1 MPTSK
6 LKQAWLNLP
15 TKASEPVVGTKLM
28 PILLESLGFSQDEY
42 YPQFSTGC
50 GTRVVDFA
58 ARKNTEGD
66 SFLHNPKNP
75 FMLIEIK
82 GRNINLNTNS
92 ASYIATVKQIKDY
105 LSCHSKNTQT
115 APWGI
120 ITNGDNFQLFR
131 KHGKVIYPYTINLT
145 LTADNIDEK
154 MTEIRDYIDN
164 TKRALSVAIY
174 NNKGGVGKTTTAIN
188 LAGRLCLPPF
198 DKKVLV
204 IDFDPNQQDLTNI
217 LKIKPAKINFS
228 EYLANPKNK
237 DIKDTIFSYKL
248 KNKKSVFY
256 GFDVIPADENLT
268 KDTLLI
274 SQIKQTGKLRQ
285 TIAILKN
292 NYDYILID
300 SPPNWNFFSQ
310 EAITAADVILM
321 PTKPNNLASL
331 ENAAIAIT
339 NFFPE
344 IGDNLR
350 FYYPN
355 LETPTTL
362 PIFFNGERIS
372 EAQKNQAK
380 EAITKIIQKN
390 KNLLPY
396 FFPKYTSAKKL
407 MDIFELPESAY
418 ISKAAFLNIPGV
430 FSSEVVRSY
439 YKDLIKEYLICD

>member
-1 MPTSK
+1 MSTLK

-15 TKASEPVVGTKLM
+15 NNASEPVVGTKLI

-42 YPQFSTGC
+42 YPEFSTGY
-50 GTRVVDFA
+50 GTKVVDFA
-58 ARKNTEGD
+58 ARKNTNGD
-66 SFLHNPKNP
+66 SFLHNQKNP
-75 FMLIEIK
+75 FILIEIK
-82 GRNINLNTNS
+82 GRNINLKS
-92 ASYIATVKQIKDY
+92 DSSQYIATVKQIKDY

-115 APWGI
+115 AKWGI

-145 LTADNIDEK
+145 LTADNIEEK
-154 MTEIRDYIDN
+154 IKEIKDYIDN

-188 LAGRLCLPPF
+188 LAGMLCLPPF
-198 DKKVLV
+198 NKKVLV
-204 IDFDPNQQDLTNI
+204 VDFDPNQQDLTNI
-217 LKIKPAKINFS
+217 LNIKPAKINFS
-228 EYLANPKNK
+228 ECLANPRNK
-237 DIKDTIFSYKL
+237 DIKDTISFYKL
-248 KNKKSVFY
+248 KNKKGVFY
-256 GFDVIPADENLT
+256 GFDVIPADETFVSEKTIIEQIAKGRLREA
-268 KDTLLI
+268 LLNV
-274 SQIKQTGKLRQ
+274 
-285 TIAILKN
+285 KN
-292 NYDYILID
+292 DYDYILID
-300 SPPNWNFFSQ
+300 SPPNWNFFSK

-350 FYYPN
+350 FYSPN

-362 PIFFNGERIS
+362 PIFFNGEKIS

-390 KNLLPY
+390 NNLLPY

-407 MDIFELPESAY
+407 MDIFELSESAY
-418 ISKAAFLNIPGV
+418 ISKAAFSNIPGV

-439 YKDLIKEYLICD
+439 YKDLIREYFIC